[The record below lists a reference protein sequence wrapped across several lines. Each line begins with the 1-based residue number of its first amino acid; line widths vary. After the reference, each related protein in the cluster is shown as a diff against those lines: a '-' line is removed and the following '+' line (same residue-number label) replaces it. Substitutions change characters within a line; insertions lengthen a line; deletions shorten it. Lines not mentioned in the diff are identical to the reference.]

1 MKGFKYADMKD
12 NLKIAL
18 ANSTDYLTIANI
30 YNEYIISGG
39 ATMDEVMKT
48 ETDIADW
55 VEKFNDRE
63 RLFVLKKE
71 TQIIGWG
78 IIKKY
83 SDRSGYRTTCET
95 AIYLTATEM
104 GKGYGTFLKKEVM
117 RVCKDLGYRHLVAK
131 ILGGNEAS
139 IVYNQ
144 KLGYTIVGTQKEV
157 GFRDGQWHD
166 VVIMQYL
173 FK

>member
-1 MKGFKYADMKD
+1 MIKN
-12 NLKIAL
+12 NLKITIAL
-18 ANSTDYLTIANI
+18 PADYSTIANI
-30 YNEYIISGG
+30 YNEYILKGG
-39 ATMDEVMKT
+39 ATMDEVIKT
-48 ETDIADW
+48 EKDIAGW

-63 RLFVLKKE
+63 RLFVLKKQ

-95 AIYLTATEM
+95 AIYLTASEL

-117 RVCKDLGYRHLVAK
+117 RVCKGLGYRHLVAK

-144 KLGYTIVGTQKEV
+144 KLGYTIVGRQKEV
-157 GFRDGQWHD
+157 GFRDGRWYD

-173 FK
+173 FR

>member
-1 MKGFKYADMKD
+1 MKE
-12 NLKIAL
+12 NLKIIVASS
-18 ANSTDYLTIANI
+18 ADYSAIANI
-30 YNEYIISGG
+30 YNEYILNGG
-39 ATMDEVMKT
+39 ATMDEEVKS
-48 ETDIADW
+48 EKDISGW

-63 RLFVLKKE
+63 RLFVLKKKR
-71 TQIIGWG
+71 QLIGWG

-117 RVCKDLGYRHLVAK
+117 QVCKELGYRHLVAK
-131 ILGGNEAS
+131 ILGGNKAS

-157 GFRDGQWHD
+157 GFRDGVWHD

>member
-1 MKGFKYADMKD
+1 MKE
-12 NLKIAL
+12 NLKIAI
-18 ANSTDYLTIANI
+18 ATPADYLAVANI
-30 YNEYIISGG
+30 YNEYIINGG
-39 ATMDEVMKT
+39 ATMDEVIKS
-48 ETDIADW
+48 EKDIAGW

-63 RLFVLKKE
+63 RLFVLKKNS
-71 TQIIGWG
+71 QIIGWG

-95 AIYLTATEM
+95 AIYLTASEK
-104 GKGYGTFLKKEVM
+104 GNGYGTFLKKYVM
-117 RVCKDLGYRHLVAK
+117 QVCKDLGYRHLVAK

-157 GFRDGQWHD
+157 GFRDGQWYD

-173 FK
+173 FR

>member
-1 MKGFKYADMKD
+1 MQND
-12 NLKIAL
+12 LKISL
-18 ANSTDYLTIANI
+18 AQPTDYTNIANI
-30 YNEYIISGG
+30 YNEYIKGGG
-39 ATMDEVMKT
+39 ATMDEVLKT
-48 ETDIADW
+48 ATDIAHW
-55 VEKFNDRE
+55 VDNFNDRE

-71 TQIIGWG
+71 QHVIGWG

-95 AIYLTATEM
+95 AVYLTNTEL
-104 GKGYGTFLKKEVM
+104 GKGYGTFLKKHLM
-117 RVCKDLGYRHLVAK
+117 QVCKDLKYRHLVAK
-131 ILGGNEAS
+131 ILGGNQTS
-139 IVYNQ
+139 IAYNER
-144 KLGYTIVGTQKEV
+144 LGYTIVGTQKDV